1 MMIMDMMTYLQ
12 DDILVKIDRGSMFT
26 SLETRVPFL
35 DHELIEWSLSLPQN
49 LKFTSGK
56 SKLALRKVLYKYIP
70 KELIERPKMGFGVPI
85 DIWLK
90 HDLKDWAEDL
100 INEKKL
106 INEGI
111 FNVKSVRKMWEDHL
125 TGKKNNHHK
134 LWAIINFQ
142 SWKEN
147 TNIR

>member
-1 MMIMDMMTYLQ
+1 
-12 DDILVKIDRGSMFT
+12 
-26 SLETRVPFL
+26 
-35 DHELIEWSLSLPQN
+35 
-49 LKFTSGK
+49 
-56 SKLALRKVLYKYIP
+56 
-70 KELIERPKMGFGVPI
+70 MGFGVPI

-90 HDLKDWAEDL
+90 NDLRDWAEDL
-100 INEKKL
+100 LNEKKL

-111 FNVKSVRKMWEDHL
+111 FNVKSVRKMWDEHL

-142 SWKEN
+142 SWKKN